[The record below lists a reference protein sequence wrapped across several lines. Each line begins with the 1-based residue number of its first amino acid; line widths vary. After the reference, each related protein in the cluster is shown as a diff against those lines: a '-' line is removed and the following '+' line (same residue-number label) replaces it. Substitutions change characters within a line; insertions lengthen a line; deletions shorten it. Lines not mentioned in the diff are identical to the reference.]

1 MSKNPFGEFDM
12 SRMFDA
18 SKMFDAAKMFDPAKL
33 MAEFKMPGVNM
44 EHVVASQRRNLE
56 ALTAANQLA
65 VQGFQAVTR
74 RQAEILKQT
83 LEQTSQAMREVMAA
97 GSPEDKA
104 ARQTELAKEAF
115 ERAIANMRELAEMV
129 TKAQTEANEVIT
141 KRVTESLDEVK
152 DLLAKKRG

>member
-1 MSKNPFGEFDM
+1 MAKNPFGDFDM

-18 SKMFDAAKMFDPAKL
+18 SKLFDPAKL
-33 MAEFKMPGVNM
+33 MNEFKMPGVNM
-44 EHVVASQRRNLE
+44 EQVVASQRRNLE
-56 ALTAANQLA
+56 ALTAANTLA
-65 VQGFQAVTR
+65 VQGFQAVTK

-83 LEQTSQAMREVMAA
+83 LEQTSVAMREVMAA

-129 TKAQTEANEVIT
+129 SKAQTEANEVIT
-141 KRVTESLDEVK
+141 KRVTESLDEMK
-152 DLLAKKRG
+152 DLLAKKRA

>member
-18 SKMFDAAKMFDPAKL
+18 AKMFDPAKL
-33 MAEFKMPGVNM
+33 MNEFKMPGVNM
-44 EHVVASQRRNLE
+44 EQVVASQRRNLE
-56 ALTAANQLA
+56 ALTAANTLA
-65 VQGFQAVTR
+65 VQGFQAVTK

-83 LEQTSQAMREVMAA
+83 LEQTSVAMREVMAA

-129 TKAQTEANEVIT
+129 SKAQTEANEVIT
-141 KRVTESLDEVK
+141 KRVTESLDEMK
-152 DLLAKKRG
+152 DLLAKKRA

>member
-1 MSKNPFGEFDM
+1 VSRNQNPFGDFDM
-12 SRMFDA
+12 SRMFDP
-18 SKMFDAAKMFDPAKL
+18 AKLFDPTKL

-44 EHVVASQRRNLE
+44 EQVVASQRRNLE

-65 VQGFQAVTR
+65 VQGMQAVTK

-83 LEQTSQAMREVMAA
+83 LEQTALAMREVMGA

-104 ARQTELAKEAF
+104 ARQTDLAKEAF

-129 TKAQTEANEVIT
+129 AKAQNEANEVIT
-141 KRVTESLDEVK
+141 KRVTESLDEMK
-152 DLLAKKRG
+152 DLLAKKRA

>member
-18 SKMFDAAKMFDPAKL
+18 AKMFDPAKL
-33 MAEFKMPGVNM
+33 MNEFKMPGVNM
-44 EHVVASQRRNLE
+44 EQVVASQRRNLE

-65 VQGFQAVTR
+65 VQGFQAVTK

-129 TKAQTEANEVIT
+129 SKAQTEANEVIT
-141 KRVTESLDEVK
+141 KRVTESLDEMK

>member
-1 MSKNPFGEFDM
+1 MAKNPFGEFDM

-18 SKMFDAAKMFDPAKL
+18 AKMFDPAKL
-33 MAEFKMPGVNM
+33 MGEVKMPGVDM
-44 EHVVASQRRNLE
+44 QQVVASQRRNVE
-56 ALTAANQLA
+56 ALTAANNLA
-65 VQGFQAVTR
+65 MQGFQAVTR
-74 RQAEILKQT
+74 RQAEILRQT
-83 LEQTSQAMREVMAA
+83 LEQASQAMRDVMAA

-141 KRVTESLDEVK
+141 RRVTESLDEMK
-152 DLLAKKRG
+152 DMLAKKRG

>member
-18 SKMFDAAKMFDPAKL
+18 AKMFDPSKL
-33 MAEFKMPGVNM
+33 MNEFKMPGVNM
-44 EHVVASQRRNLE
+44 EQVVASQRRNLE
-56 ALTAANQLA
+56 ALTAANHLA
-65 VQGFQAVTR
+65 VQGFQAVTK

-83 LEQTSQAMREVMAA
+83 LEQTSVAMREVMAA

-129 TKAQTEANEVIT
+129 SKAQTEANEVIT
-141 KRVTESLDEVK
+141 KRVTESLDEMK
-152 DLLAKKRG
+152 DLLAKKRA

>member
-18 SKMFDAAKMFDPAKL
+18 AKMFDPSKL
-33 MAEFKMPGVNM
+33 MNEFKMPGVNM
-44 EHVVASQRRNLE
+44 EQVVASQRRNLE

-65 VQGFQAVTR
+65 MQGFQAVTR

-83 LEQTSQAMREVMAA
+83 LEQTSVAMREVMAA

-129 TKAQTEANEVIT
+129 SKAQTEANEVIT
-141 KRVTESLDEVK
+141 KRVTESLDEMK
-152 DLLAKKRG
+152 DLLAKKRA

>member
-18 SKMFDAAKMFDPAKL
+18 AKLFDPGKL
-33 MAEFKMPGVNM
+33 MADLKMPGVNM
-44 EHVVASQRRNLE
+44 EQVVASQRRNLE
-56 ALTAANQLA
+56 ALAAANNLA
-65 VQGFQAVTR
+65 VQGFQAVTK

-129 TKAQTEANEVIT
+129 TKAQNEANEVIT
-141 KRVTESLDEVK
+141 RRVTESLDEIK
-152 DLLAKKRG
+152 DLLAKKRA